1 MTFFPEIKTLCLWKT
16 RLAGGVT
23 THFPTLSDHRTNGSF
38 EAYNKLI
45 SNLIDEFNRSI
56 NGMHSFLPMM
66 KMFSNPIAVN
76 VATAPDNF
84 QLELL
89 DMQSNI
95 ELKQLFQSEDLLN
108 FGVEFRRES
117 IPT

>member
-76 VATAPDNF
+76 VATASDNF